1 MRLSA
6 KTDYALR
13 ACAELGAGNTD
24 RPASAEQVSARQDI
38 PLRFLK
44 TILPE
49 LAKAGIVESKRGRSG
64 GWVLARPA
72 DEISIAD
79 VIRAIDG
86 PLATV
91 AGVQPQ
97 ELSYRGSARPYK
109 EMWVAVRWNLRQ
121 VLESVT
127 IADMAGGSFP
137 PGGRRGLRRRGRL
150 GGPLTREQRARRAPT
165 AGRCSAPR
173 TGLGAPEQADRAPR
187 LNRPASRRDRERCGR
202 TDRLRRRR
210 SRTS

>member
-13 ACAELGAGNTD
+13 ACAELGASAGA
-24 RPASAEQVSARQDI
+24 RPSNAEQIASRQDI

-49 LAKAGIVESKRGRSG
+49 LAKAGIVESRRGRSG
-64 GWVLARPA
+64 GWVLAKPA
-72 DEISIAD
+72 SEISIAD

-97 ELSYRGSARPYK
+97 ELSYRGSARSYK
-109 EMWVAVRWNLRQ
+109 EMWVAVRWNLRR
-121 VLESVT
+121 VLEAVT
-127 IADMAGGSFP
+127 IDDIASGSLP
-137 PGGRRGLRRRGRL
+137 EPVVVASNDSDAWA
-150 GGPLTREQRARRAPT
+150 AR
-165 AGRCSAPR
+165 
-173 TGLGAPEQADRAPR
+173 
-187 LNRPASRRDRERCGR
+187 
-202 TDRLRRRR
+202 
-210 SRTS
+210 

>member
-13 ACAELGAGNTD
+13 ACAELGAGSSD
-24 RPASAEQVSARQDI
+24 RPASAEQVSVRQDI

-49 LAKAGIVESKRGRSG
+49 LAKAGIVESRRGRSG

-72 DEISIAD
+72 GEISIAD

-91 AGVQPQ
+91 AGIQPQ

-109 EMWVAVRWNLRQ
+109 EMWVGVRWNLRR
-121 VLESVT
+121 VLETVT
-127 IADMAGGSFP
+127 LADIASGDLPELVTQASGSP
-137 PGGRRGLRRRGRL
+137 DAW
-150 GGPLTREQRARRAPT
+150 EAR
-165 AGRCSAPR
+165 
-173 TGLGAPEQADRAPR
+173 
-187 LNRPASRRDRERCGR
+187 
-202 TDRLRRRR
+202 
-210 SRTS
+210 